1 MFNSLTRR
9 NYTRTKAEMEE
20 EYRLIQDAQRNPK
33 RFGVLYQRYYEAIF
47 VFVFKRVSDEDQTAD
62 LTSQV
67 FLKAMT
73 HLKNYKF
80 QGVPFSAWLY
90 RIAMNEVNQF
100 FRQSKNQRTISMEK
114 SQLAD
119 IVQEVEE
126 GKSEEN
132 IWRMVE
138 ALQEL
143 SPEDVQL
150 IEFRYFERIPFKEIA
165 LIYGI
170 TENNAKVRVHRLL
183 AKLKKIMTR
192 REICQDTK

>member
-1 MFNSLTRR
+1 
-9 NYTRTKAEMEE
+9 
-20 EYRLIQDAQRNPK
+20 
-33 RFGVLYQRYYEAIF
+33 
-47 VFVFKRVSDEDQTAD
+47 
-62 LTSQV
+62 
-67 FLKAMT
+67 

-119 IVQEVEE
+119 IIQEVEE

-143 SPEDVQL
+143 SPEEVQL